1 MKKVLLT
8 VNNNRLSGIEKYTLL
23 LAQYLDKDKY
33 KVEIGIPTFGSFCNI
48 LEEKN
53 IDYFIFDNKVNG
65 RYTLS
70 GIRFL
75 FKKIFKEKYDI
86 IHAQAGIAPCVIGK
100 LIGTKLLVEHK
111 HGLDF
116 TTEQINKLN
125 TFRRYYEKS
134 KKYFV
139 NQTITVCEA
148 DKMTLIEKF
157 GYKDRKVKA
166 IYNGIENLPYS
177 TLPKDNKKIIIGT
190 IGRLTYQKGQEYFI
204 EMAKILKD
212 KGFDFEYHIYGDGEK
227 MNEYKLQIEYLNLH
241 DSVFLKGYSKNV
253 PGVLNTF
260 HIFVLPSRYEG
271 IPYVILEAM
280 KESVPII
287 CTDVGGISEV
297 IVSNHNGILVKKE
310 DASELAEK
318 VLELNDSKELIKRI
332 TDNAKKDFEEK
343 YTIDKTLNAIEN
355 IYSEN
360 KQF

>member
-116 TTEQINKLN
+116 TAEQITRIERIRNVYYNFIRDSLKL
-125 TFRRYYEKS
+125 EILS
-134 KKYFV
+134 V
-139 NQTITVCEA
+139 NNC
-148 DKMTLIEKF
+148 
-157 GYKDRKVKA
+157 
-166 IYNGIENLPYS
+166 
-177 TLPKDNKKIIIGT
+177 
-190 IGRLTYQKGQEYFI
+190 
-204 EMAKILKD
+204 
-212 KGFDFEYHIYGDGEK
+212 
-227 MNEYKLQIEYLNLH
+227 
-241 DSVFLKGYSKNV
+241 
-253 PGVLNTF
+253 
-260 HIFVLPSRYEG
+260 
-271 IPYVILEAM
+271 
-280 KESVPII
+280 
-287 CTDVGGISEV
+287 
-297 IVSNHNGILVKKE
+297 
-310 DASELAEK
+310 
-318 VLELNDSKELIKRI
+318 
-332 TDNAKKDFEEK
+332 
-343 YTIDKTLNAIEN
+343 
-355 IYSEN
+355 
-360 KQF
+360 